1 MSSNH
6 PDNNEHNQSPMIA
19 EIATQPNTTNNNN
32 NDNTHLKKVAS
43 RSSTNTTLATQDI
56 KHYPHWEVTGTPIG
70 NYEIYDIFLK
80 HEKKYGFQHD
90 NIRNMFDYLLT
101 MLNSRSARMSPKQA
115 LWTLHADY
123 IGGEHSNY
131 RKWYF
136 SAILDL
142 DDKHTPAN
150 SPTGLLL
157 EEAKRGWRKRMET
170 MTDHTRISQLAL
182 YMLIWGEASVLRF
195 APELLCFIY
204 HVAEGYDEGVL
215 STSDTANVGDNG
227 TVNTSASSATTHVIS
242 FMDSI
247 IAPLYAFVRDQSY
260 EVINHHYVRK
270 EKDHKNIIGYD
281 DINQFF
287 WNRRA
292 ISNLCL
298 RNNGPMLKDIPEERR
313 YLELEHVDWNRA
325 FKKTF
330 YETRSWSHLLT
341 NFSRVWIIHAVSF
354 WYYMASSV
362 DFMYANKTNAYG
374 EINSQFDLPVKLSIV
389 GLGGLVAIVLLV
401 ASTLAEFMHLRLSL
415 RTLRILS
422 TRLLLLLI
430 IGACH
435 VAATFYILKYD
446 HASKRA
452 LVISSCQLGLGAI
465 FTIFMVVTPPAC
477 MFNLPGTGQMLSKTF
492 TANFPEMAEDDRFL
506 SFLLWICVFTCK
518 FLETYFFLVLS
529 FRDALSVTI
538 RMQLHNCSEDPL
550 LGRRLCLIMPI
561 VTTFLMFTVELVLF
575 FLDTYLWYVIWSTI
589 FSVFQSMR
597 LGISVMTSWKS
608 LFVKVPTNMFKK
620 LTIAAKEE
628 LSAPLRRMACSQM
641 WNAIIISMYREHL
654 LSINNLQSLLYQV
667 QVSEDQDGMTL
678 RELHAPPLFDA
689 KKAFRPNDYFP
700 PLSEA
705 ERRLS
710 FFAQSLSTR
719 FPAPCSVES
728 MPTFTVFT
736 PHYSE
741 KMILSLREIIREEDS
756 TTRVTLLE
764 YLKKLHPA
772 EWSNFVKDT
781 MFIAEE
787 NQDSYRPSDKEDL
800 PFYCIGFKSSAPEY
814 TLRTRLWAS
823 LRAQTLYRTINGFMN
838 YSRAIKILY
847 RIEHP
852 DEILG
857 ESSSS
862 NPLMA
867 DVVHSGDDEIL
878 EVKKTDKTEDRLESI
893 ANEKFRYLV
902 AMQRYAKLNQEERAN
917 CEFLLME
924 YPNLQIAYIEE
935 ELDSNGH
942 IVYYSVLIDGHC
954 EMLPNNKRV
963 PKYKIRLPGNPIL
976 GDGKSDNQNH
986 ALIFSRGEF
995 LQLVDANQDNYLEE
1009 CLKIRSIFGEFEQNE
1024 SRPLKDIYALQ
1035 SSQSKEP
1042 SAPPVAIVGAREY
1055 IFSENVG
1062 VLGDVAAG
1070 KEQTFGT
1077 LTQRIMAKTGSRLHY
1092 GHPDFLNAVFMTTRG
1107 GVSKAQR
1114 GLHLNEDIYAGMN
1127 ALLRGGRI
1135 KHTEYLQCGK
1145 GRDLGFCSILNF
1157 TTKIGTGMGEQL
1169 LSREYYYLGTQL
1181 PLDRFLTF
1189 YYAHP
1194 GFHMNNIMIIF
1205 AVQVFVFCMTLI
1217 GAMAAVLPHCLGS
1230 NCFDVH
1236 PVYDWLQRCIISI
1249 FIVFFIAFLPLFMQE
1264 LTEKGTGRALLRLVK
1279 QFLSLSPMFEVFVTQ
1294 IYANSVVSN
1303 LSFGGARYIATGRGF
1318 ATSRLPFSVLYSRF
1332 AHPSIYFGARTMFML
1347 IFVSLTLWTP
1357 HLIYFWATVTSL
1369 LISPFV
1375 FNPHQFVL
1383 MDFIC
1388 DYQEYLGW
1396 LSKGNADYYHEH
1408 AWVTFCRQ
1416 VRTQVTGNKK
1426 KARMKSMVQ
1435 DNKPIVAVPR
1445 AHLSSIFFTEIVM
1458 PFLQT
1463 ALCLFCYIFFKSR
1476 EQVDVYGALINRV
1489 NTSLGPAGSLGRILG
1504 IALGPIIFNAIVLIL
1519 LQVVSM
1525 LSSIIFEN
1533 SKRRGYYIA
1542 IVAHGLAVIG
1552 LIFFFEL
1559 FWAIEKFEV
1568 RSTLLG
1574 LLAIF
1579 SAQRTIFKMVLSIFL
1594 TREIHHDA
1602 TNRTWWSGNWRSSK
1616 VGGLAAREYVC
1627 KIVEMS
1633 VFTADFIL
1641 GHFILFLLFP
1651 ITLIP
1656 SIDKIHSL
1664 ILFWLRP
1671 SKQIRPAVLP
1681 TKERRKRKQTVMVY
1695 GPIFLF
1701 MLLWF
1706 IALIIVPPKV
1716 IPQFSDRY
1724 HHIIKYL

>member
-270 EKDHKNIIGYD
+270 EKDHKNIVGYD
-281 DINQFF
+281 DINQLF

-362 DFMYANKTNAYG
+362 DFMYANKKNVYG

-389 GLGGLVAIVLLV
+389 GLGGLVAIVLLA

-422 TRLLLLLI
+422 TRLLFLLI
-430 IGACH
+430 MGACH

-446 HASKRA
+446 HASRRA

-477 MFNLPGTGQMLSKTF
+477 LFNLSGTGQMFSKTF
-492 TANFPEMAEDDRFL
+492 TANFPEMTEDERFL

-561 VTTFLMFTVELVLF
+561 VTTVLMFTVELVLF

-608 LFVKVPTNMFKK
+608 LFVKVPINMFKK

-641 WNAIIISMYREHL
+641 WNAIVISMYREHL

-667 QVSEDQDGMTL
+667 QVSEDQDGPTL

-719 FPAPCSVES
+719 FPTPCSVES

-787 NQDSYRPSDKEDL
+787 NQDLYQPSDKEDL

-852 DEILG
+852 DEMLG

-862 NPLMA
+862 NPLVA
-867 DVVHSGDDEIL
+867 DVVRSGDDEIL
-878 EVKKTDKTEDRLESI
+878 KVKKTDKAEDRLESI

-917 CEFLLME
+917 CEFLLTE

-935 ELDSNGH
+935 ELDSNGYV
-942 IVYYSVLIDGHC
+942 VYYSVLIDGHC
-954 EMLPNNKRV
+954 EVLPNNKRA

-995 LQLVDANQDNYLEE
+995 LQL
-1009 CLKIRSIFGEFEQNE
+1009 
-1024 SRPLKDIYALQ
+1024 
-1035 SSQSKEP
+1035 
-1042 SAPPVAIVGAREY
+1042 
-1055 IFSENVG
+1055 
-1062 VLGDVAAG
+1062 
-1070 KEQTFGT
+1070 
-1077 LTQRIMAKTGSRLHY
+1077 
-1092 GHPDFLNAVFMTTRG
+1092 
-1107 GVSKAQR
+1107 
-1114 GLHLNEDIYAGMN
+1114 
-1127 ALLRGGRI
+1127 
-1135 KHTEYLQCGK
+1135 
-1145 GRDLGFCSILNF
+1145 
-1157 TTKIGTGMGEQL
+1157 IGTGMGEQL

-1264 LTEKGTGRALLRLVK
+1264 LTEKGTGRALLRLIK

-1347 IFVSLTLWTP
+1347 IFVSLTLWIP

-1396 LSKGNADYYHEH
+1396 LSKGNAGYYHEH

-1435 DNKPIVAVPR
+1435 DSKPIIAVPR

-1476 EQVDVYGALINRV
+1476 EQVDVYGTLINRV
-1489 NTSLGPAGSLGRILG
+1489 NTSLGPSGSLGRILG
-1504 IALGPIIFNAIVLIL
+1504 IALGPIVFNAIVLIL
-1519 LQVVSM
+1519 LQVVSV
-1525 LSSIIFEN
+1525 LSAIISEN

-1579 SAQRTIFKMVLSIFL
+1579 SVQRTIFKMVLSIFL

-1616 VGGLAAREYVC
+1616 VGRLAAREYVC

-1651 ITLIP
+1651 IALIP

-1706 IALIIVPPKV
+1706 VALIIVPPKV
-1716 IPQFSDRY
+1716 IPRLSDRY